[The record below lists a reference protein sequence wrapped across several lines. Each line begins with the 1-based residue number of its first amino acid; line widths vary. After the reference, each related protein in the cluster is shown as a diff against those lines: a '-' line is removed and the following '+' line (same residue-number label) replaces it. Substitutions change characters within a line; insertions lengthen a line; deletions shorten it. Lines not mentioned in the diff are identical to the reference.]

1 MHPGTNWAHKQ
12 GAHGIIAAFFPQ
24 LTTALTAAFLH
35 EGHTF
40 HILYSNL
47 YIINSEKRMAKFSGE
62 EHRGRKMWWRSPGA
76 ARVPSHG
83 VCVTFQTSTTRD
95 QTPLV
100 TTRMDT
106 AWDPNSARDRTEGM
120 EIPTLKEFKS
130 KLSHAGPLLWLMWER
145 KPGKTVS
152 LPKIPANI

>member
-1 MHPGTNWAHKQ
+1 M
-12 GAHGIIAAFFPQ
+12 
-24 LTTALTAAFLH
+24 
-35 EGHTF
+35 
-40 HILYSNL
+40 
-47 YIINSEKRMAKFSGE
+47 
-62 EHRGRKMWWRSPGA
+62 
-76 ARVPSHG
+76 PSHG

-130 KLSHAGPLLWLMWER
+130 KLSHAGPLL
-145 KPGKTVS
+145 
-152 LPKIPANI
+152 